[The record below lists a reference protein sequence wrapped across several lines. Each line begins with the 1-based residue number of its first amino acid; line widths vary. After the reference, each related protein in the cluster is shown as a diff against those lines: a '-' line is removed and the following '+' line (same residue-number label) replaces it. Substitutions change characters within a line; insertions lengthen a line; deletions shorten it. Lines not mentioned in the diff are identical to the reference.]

1 MDAFASI
8 ISNNMNTVMKFLTSI
23 TIVVSMPTII
33 ASFYGMNVTLPLQN
47 NPFAFMITLL
57 IAFVVMIGVAVVFWK
72 RDWL

>member
-1 MDAFASI
+1 
-8 ISNNMNTVMKFLTSI
+8 MNTVMKFLTSI
-23 TIVVSMPTII
+23 TIVVSLPTII